1 MPDDVKKMAE
11 DSVAKIKAGTLLPFA
26 GPITRQDGTVVGEAG
41 KSLPDKDLLSMNWY
55 VKGVD
60 DKLPQ

>member
-1 MPDDVKKMAE
+1 MPHRLACRML
-11 DSVAKIKAGTLLPFA
+11 SRSIRFT
-26 GPITRQDGTVVGEAG
+26 GPITRQDGTVVGEPG
-41 KSLPDKDLLSMNWY
+41 KPLPDNDLLSMNWY